1 MNRLTSEPMQNYLKR
16 HLLCVYLSAMVY
28 NPNFTLEYLES
39 MQVTAKVFE
48 SIFTL
53 SNSFE
58 NIYER
63 KIFILG
69 LSNVLNAD

>member
-1 MNRLTSEPMQNYLKR
+1 
-16 HLLCVYLSAMVY
+16 MVY

-39 MQVTAKVFE
+39 MQITAKVVDN
-48 SIFTL
+48 IFSL

>member
-1 MNRLTSEPMQNYLKR
+1 
-16 HLLCVYLSAMVY
+16 MVY

-39 MQVTAKVFE
+39 VQVTGKVFE
-48 SIFTL
+48 SIFSL